1 MEKTETNPFPIQIG
15 QSITCDFDENTWT
28 LKMPKGFCWTGG
40 KFALV
45 PTEQF
50 EYLNNKIEE
59 LRDTIG
65 IKSSEIL
72 KSQSD
77 NKKLSDMCDELADRL
92 QISTGVFKSFGFV
105 ETDNK
110 NAKAITKYKAMKEGG
125 TNG

>member
-77 NKKLSDMCDELADRL
+77 NKELSDMCDELAEQLTMASKIDSGFRV
-92 QISTGVFKSFGFV
+92 VFKDV
-105 ETDNK
+105 L
-110 NAKAITKYKAMKEGG
+110 TKYKAMKEGG